1 MTEIIT
7 APRQGCSP
15 VPANEPAL
23 VCREDAVT
31 QSFHYWRGAS
41 GKRYLHTVFPLVD
54 CPLMPKVNYILVHCG
69 PDGVRRPL
77 DIGQTVSGAE
87 SLNLAHLRHKAARL
101 GANEIHVHFM
111 ADTDAERRA
120 AEIDLGARQLGRTV
134 GRRSFVAANDH
145 AEAFCA

>member
-1 MTEIIT
+1 
-7 APRQGCSP
+7 
-15 VPANEPAL
+15 
-23 VCREDAVT
+23 
-31 QSFHYWRGAS
+31 
-41 GKRYLHTVFPLVD
+41 
-54 CPLMPKVNYILVHCG
+54 MPKVNYILVHCG